1 MTIIGLVGYPN
12 TGKDTIAESLNEQW
26 GYERVA
32 FGDAVKELLLQL
44 DPEYLK
50 SHGIL
55 ERYKREGL
63 SYTREKLQNL
73 GQFMRDV
80 DNDYWVDK
88 VYERGVPKNAV
99 FTDIRYANE
108 LAFVQRN
115 FGGVIF
121 GVTREGTGPVNN
133 HTSER
138 NTTELLTLVD
148 YTITNDAAPTEA
160 ATEVYRKAN
169 AHLRYR
175 NNAST

>member
-32 FGDAVKELLLQL
+32 FGDAVKDLLLQL
-44 DPEYLK
+44 DPEYLN
-50 SHGIL
+50 SHAIL
-55 ERYKREGL
+55 ERCKREGL
-63 SYTREKLQNL
+63 CNTREKLQNL

-80 DNDYWVDK
+80 DEDYWLNK
-88 VYERGVPKNAV
+88 VNQSGVPNNAV
-99 FTDIRYANE
+99 FTDIRYENE
-108 LAFVQRN
+108 LAFVRRN

-121 GVTREGTGPVNN
+121 GVTREGAGPVND

-148 YTITNDAAPTEA
+148 YTITNDAAPSEA

-169 AHLRYR
+169 SHLRYR
-175 NNAST
+175 DDAST